1 MEDDDQYD
9 FIFKIVLIGDSGVGK
24 TNILSRYLTDKFSS
38 TTQPTVG
45 VEFGSKIVKKGEKLI
60 KLQIWDTAGQ
70 ERYKSITSAY
80 YKGAKG
86 AFVVYDISRKSTFDN
101 VDKWINELKN
111 NGSEDVFIML
121 VGNKSDLNDKREII
135 EEEVKKKAELY
146 NVAFCETSA
155 LEGKNI
161 EYAFE
166 NLINE
171 ITKKVEKE
179 REKNGKN
186 VIKNK
191 DEGKIITLETGNDNK
206 NKGSQDNEKNNSKGN
221 KNICC

>member
-1 MEDDDQYD
+1 M
-9 FIFKIVLIGDSGVGK
+9 
-24 TNILSRYLTDKFSS
+24 
-38 TTQPTVG
+38 
-45 VEFGSKIVKKGEKLI
+45 EFGSKIIKKGEKLI

-80 YKGAKG
+80 YKGSKG
-86 AFVVYDISRKSTFDN
+86 AFVVYDISRRCTFDN
-101 VDKWINELKN
+101 VDKWIGELKN
-111 NGSEDVFIML
+111 NGSEDVYIML
-121 VGNKSDLNDKREII
+121 VGNKSDLKDKREIS
-135 EEEVKKKAELY
+135 EEEVQKKAEVY
-146 NVAFCETSA
+146 NIAFCETSA

-179 REKNGKN
+179 KEKN
-186 VIKNK
+186 IKNIN
-191 DEGKIITLETGNDNK
+191 EGKTITLDTNNNKDGNNNK
-206 NKGSQDNEKNNSKGN
+206 EESNNNTKNN

>member
-1 MEDDDQYD
+1 MEDDDNYD
-9 FIFKIVLIGDSGVGK
+9 LIFKIVLIGDSGVGK
-24 TNILSRYLTDKFSS
+24 TNILSRFINNEFSL
-38 TTQPTVG
+38 TTQATVG
-45 VEFGSKIVKKGEKLI
+45 VEFGSKIIKKGEKLI

-80 YKGAKG
+80 YKGSKG

-101 VDKWINELKN
+101 VDKWIDELKN
-111 NGSEDVFIML
+111 HGSEDVFIML
-121 VGNKSDLNDKREII
+121 VGNKSDLKDKREIS
-135 EEEVKKKAELY
+135 EEDVQKKAQLY

-179 REKNGKN
+179 REKNNKI
-186 VIKNK
+186 VKNK
-191 DEGKIITLETGNDNK
+191 DEVKAITLDTNNIRENK
-206 NKGSQDNEKNNSKGN
+206 DESENKNNSKQN
-221 KNICC
+221 KNSCC